1 MKNNTAVDYLK
12 LFFALGIVAL
22 HTGFLLNFQSGF
34 YVHAIL
40 FRLGVPFFFLTAG
53 YYLAAKNKDND
64 NKTIAD
70 YIKKL
75 IYLYLILSTCYLI
88 INMFRYN
95 AFNPGTLLDGFWFI
109 FTGRSQSVMWFVGAL
124 ITSCI
129 ILMHVKDEK
138 KLRISLTIALIL
150 YGVGLLFNTYAFLI
164 NNENFGFLYNFL
176 VHNFTNNS
184 NAFFEGYFFVG
195 IGYYLNKY
203 GKDYKFKYNI
213 ICLVIGFLVLIGEVI
228 LVHNHIDKVVNYE
241 YYLSHIILIPSIFL
255 CLLKIKL
262 NCKSIFIRKL
272 SSYIYYFHYVF
283 IILLIWINDLYPN
296 KLLSNSTY
304 FYIIT
309 VGITIIY
316 SILFYFMIKKIKI
329 KKDILKYVVILLYTI
344 SFIGAIYAIITLIN
358 KVVWADEICSLA
370 MIRNNF
376 KEIFSI
382 NAQDVHPPF
391 YYIMLKLFVDFLT
404 FINSGFDVIILGK
417 VFSFIPYVLA
427 LVLINTK
434 IRKNHGILTSSILTF
449 FITFMPQLMVN
460 FVELR
465 MYSWGMLLV
474 LVSYVYLFD
483 AILINTKKSWILF
496 TIFSTLAVYVH
507 FYSCLSMVFMYAF
520 LLCYAII
527 KNKSLIKKIILSG
540 LFVSVCYLPWLVVII
555 KHLAKDGSGF
565 WISPITFSNVIEY
578 VKYVVF
584 PTSDSQ
590 ILNIFLGF
598 AWIVSILFII
608 FKYLKDSWKNND
620 KFLYIIGILVLIFI
634 VGTGILV
641 SILINPLFV
650 SRYMFFG
657 IGIFWLSI
665 ALMFGKLLEKNSSL
679 FIILIIPVL
688 IGSIN
693 FNSFI
698 RTEIDKNKTATVF
711 YDKINKLDKSIDIV
725 ANEVHVQ
732 FLFAYFLPNSNV
744 YLYKQLNAD
753 HMMKMYGNVM
763 GIGSLDEIKSD
774 KKYYLENIYMTDYKQ
789 DIYKEKYELDILDN
803 LSMDM
808 YTINFYEIIKE

>member
-1 MKNNTAVDYLK
+1 MKNNAAVDYLK

-129 ILMHVKDEK
+129 ILMHVKDER

-184 NAFFEGYFFVG
+184 NAFFEGYLFVG

-213 ICLVIGFLVLIGEVI
+213 ICLVVGFLVLIGEVI

-272 SSYIYYFHYVF
+272 SSYIYYFHYMF

-483 AILINTKKSWILF
+483 AILINTKK
-496 TIFSTLAVYVH
+496 
-507 FYSCLSMVFMYAF
+507 
-520 LLCYAII
+520 
-527 KNKSLIKKIILSG
+527 
-540 LFVSVCYLPWLVVII
+540 
-555 KHLAKDGSGF
+555 
-565 WISPITFSNVIEY
+565 
-578 VKYVVF
+578 
-584 PTSDSQ
+584 
-590 ILNIFLGF
+590 
-598 AWIVSILFII
+598 
-608 FKYLKDSWKNND
+608 
-620 KFLYIIGILVLIFI
+620 
-634 VGTGILV
+634 
-641 SILINPLFV
+641 
-650 SRYMFFG
+650 
-657 IGIFWLSI
+657 
-665 ALMFGKLLEKNSSL
+665 
-679 FIILIIPVL
+679 
-688 IGSIN
+688 
-693 FNSFI
+693 
-698 RTEIDKNKTATVF
+698 
-711 YDKINKLDKSIDIV
+711 KLDII
-725 ANEVHVQ
+725 
-732 FLFAYFLPNSNV
+732 Y
-744 YLYKQLNAD
+744 
-753 HMMKMYGNVM
+753 
-763 GIGSLDEIKSD
+763 
-774 KKYYLENIYMTDYKQ
+774 NI
-789 DIYKEKYELDILDN
+789 
-803 LSMDM
+803 
-808 YTINFYEIIKE
+808 